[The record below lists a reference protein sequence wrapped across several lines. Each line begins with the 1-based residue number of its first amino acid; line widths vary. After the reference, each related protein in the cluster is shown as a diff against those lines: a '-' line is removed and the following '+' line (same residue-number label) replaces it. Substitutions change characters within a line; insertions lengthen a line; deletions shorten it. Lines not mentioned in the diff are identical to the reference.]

1 MNDDTASLTE
11 WLFTLTK
18 FGEKNGLEN
27 IRELLRRLGNP
38 QDAFKIIH
46 VAGSDGKGSTCALIE
61 SVLRSSGIRTGLF
74 TSPHIVRPNERIKVG
89 GKDISDED
97 FTRLALLVKGK
108 IEEMRADGLRC
119 TFFEAVTAM
128 AFVRFREAGVEY
140 AVVEVG
146 MGGRFDATNVVS
158 PEVSVITNIS
168 LEHTMY
174 LGDTIEKI
182 AFEKAGIIKPGV
194 PAVTCNT
201 GLALEV
207 IRMAAEERGSPL
219 TVVSGAECVSEDSS
233 GSTVRYHGMEWRV
246 GIPGGFQSVNSSLAY
261 EALAHSG
268 AWDRVRDHIAEGMSG
283 AAWPARMQKVD
294 GLPMVVDVTHTAAGM
309 RSFAEDIQ
317 RVYGRV
323 VTVFGLLD
331 DKDLTHIAESVASMS
346 DMVIVTHPDSDRAL
360 PCDRIADAMREHT
373 SDVIIL
379 PCVGDA
385 IEEALRIAGGRTVAV
400 TGSFAM
406 AESAFLWLGKRGRA
420 HISHL

>member
-1 MNDDTASLTE
+1 MDNKQEILDWLYGLSVHGIKLGLT
-11 WLFTLTK
+11 
-18 FGEKNGLEN
+18 N
-27 IRELLRRLGNP
+27 ITELLRRLGNP
-38 QDAFKIIH
+38 QDSFRKIHI
-46 VAGSDGKGSTCALIE
+46 AGTDGKGSTSAMI
-61 SVLRSSGIRTGLF
+61 SSILRCSGVRTGLY
-74 TSPHIVRPNERIKVG
+74 TSPHIIEFNERISVCG
-89 GKDISDED
+89 ENISDD
-97 FTRLALLVKGK
+97 DLSRLANMIRPMVDD
-108 IEEMRADGLRC
+108 MRKDNRQC
-119 TFFEAVTAM
+119 TFFEVTTAL
-128 AFVRFREAGVEY
+128 AFQYFKEKEVEY

-146 MGGRFDATNVVS
+146 MGGRFDATNIIV
-158 PEVSVITNIS
+158 PDVSVITPIS
-168 LEHTMY
+168 VEHTEY

-233 GSTVRYHGMEWRV
+233 GSTVRYHGIEWRV

-346 DMVIVTHPDSDRAL
+346 DTVIVTRPDSDRAL
-360 PCDRIADAMREHT
+360 PCDRIADAMRKHT
-373 SDVIIL
+373 SDVIII

-385 IEEALRIAGGRTVAV
+385 IEEALRIAVGRTVAV

-406 AESAFLWLGKRGRA
+406 AESAFLWLGKRGRT